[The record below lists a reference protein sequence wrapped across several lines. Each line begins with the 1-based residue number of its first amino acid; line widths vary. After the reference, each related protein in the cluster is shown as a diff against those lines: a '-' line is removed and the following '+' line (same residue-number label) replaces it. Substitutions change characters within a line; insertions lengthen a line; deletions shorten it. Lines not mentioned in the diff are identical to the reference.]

1 MIDKLVDKICSYIV
15 KMIRKKMP
23 EIDDEKAEVILY
35 GIQLIIG
42 EIPKLFIIFGIS
54 ILLEIGWYMLFA
66 YIAIIP
72 YRAASGGFH
81 LKSHLGCIIGTSLF
95 YYGNIFLSK
104 SIVIGDI
111 ERYILVAVALIF
123 GIFMVSLYAPAD
135 TENVPIIS
143 KKERKNKKIMS
154 YITLVLTLAVSLI
167 IKDNTISNILII
179 GVIIQ
184 TITITR
190 VAYKLTNNKY
200 GYEEY
205 LKEAQQVQ
213 QTN

>member
-1 MIDKLVDKICSYIV
+1 MIDKIIDKICNYIV

-54 ILLEIGWYMLFA
+54 IILGIGWYTLLA
-66 YIAIIP
+66 YVAIMP

-81 LKSHLGCIIGTSLF
+81 LKSHLGCIVGTSLF
-95 YYGNIFLSK
+95 YYGNVFLSK
-104 SIVIGDI
+104 FLVLSSI
-111 ERYILVAVALIF
+111 EKYILVAIALVF
-123 GIFMVSLYAPAD
+123 GVIMVSLYAPAD

-143 KKERKNKKIMS
+143 KKERKMKKILS
-154 YITLVLTLAVSLI
+154 YITLILTLAVSLI
-167 IKDNTISNILII
+167 IKNSTISNILII

-190 VAYKLTNNKY
+190 IAYKLTNNKY

-205 LKEAQQVQ
+205 AKEVQ
-213 QTN
+213 ETN